1 VVYEA
6 AKTLAVLTG
15 SPSHHVHSAG
25 DMSLSRHVTSVFSS
39 HLTSGTPSPNTQP
52 VRFTAAHNAVLLG
65 AYGLAPA
72 HSAPSGLPATLH
84 PILQAV
90 DTRQVADRLAV
101 FILKTYFFNTA
112 FL

>member
-1 VVYEA
+1 
-6 AKTLAVLTG
+6 
-15 SPSHHVHSAG
+15 
-25 DMSLSRHVTSVFSS
+25 
-39 HLTSGTPSPNTQP
+39 

-90 DTRQVADRLAV
+90 DTRQVADRLVVFHAV
-101 FILKTYFFNTA
+101 TLTLILFKMLVLLELLQVTPVSKSKLLGIGETVLFTVSLNHR
-112 FL
+112 LHSS